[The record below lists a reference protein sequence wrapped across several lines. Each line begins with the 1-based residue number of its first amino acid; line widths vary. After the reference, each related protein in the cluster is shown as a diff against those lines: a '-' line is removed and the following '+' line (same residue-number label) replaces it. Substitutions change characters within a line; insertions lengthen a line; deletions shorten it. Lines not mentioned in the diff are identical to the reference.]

1 MSEAATAKSIRPI
14 YFIFGHGVERMRD
27 YDDRRTCPANITL
40 VTFCSC
46 GNFVYTREKP
56 PEMIH
61 AASREDNYG
70 LLKSPLKNEE
80 KIAEL
85 MMDSEF
91 KTCAVGVGELK
102 VRVYRPGDKIPN
114 LRNTLGLNLKHRGG
128 DEVIYKSGVVRF
140 PIDSAEEYA
149 SLDAARSD
157 NVYPIAGGVKSVS
170 LYNIL
175 KKIQEIHAGKE
186 VVVYYPACRSV
197 TELHDATQ
205 FIREI
210 AVSTYQRVIAE
221 PGTRYYDGFRGITD
235 RKVQLL
241 IKKILHYLYP
251 EYKKELRFPI
261 FDDDGFYPGKI
272 ETRAKSM
279 IDNYLGKPSDVRKL
293 ISEIKEIAAR
303 ATAGDLVGDERK
315 LVFFARANGVDKI
328 DDFEKI
334 AVNIRD
340 IRRRSHQQQG
350 VRRSLSRKRK
360 LLGRKRTV
368 TSRNS
373 VRDLSLDE

>member
-1 MSEAATAKSIRPI
+1 MSEAFTAKSQRPI
-14 YFIFGHGVERMRD
+14 YFIFGHGVERIRD

-56 PEMIH
+56 PEMIQ
-61 AASREDNYG
+61 AASQSNNYSI
-70 LLKSPLKNEE
+70 LKSPLKNED

-85 MMDSEF
+85 MVDSEF
-91 KTCAVGVGELK
+91 KTCAIGVGELK

-128 DEVIYKSGVVRF
+128 DEAIYKSGVVRF
-140 PIDSAEEYA
+140 PIDSAGEYA
-149 SLDAARSD
+149 SLDEARSD
-157 NVYPIAGGVKSVS
+157 NIYPIGGTSKSVS

-175 KKIQEIHAGKE
+175 KKIQEIHTGKQ
-186 VVVYYPACRSV
+186 VIVYYPACRDV
-197 TELHDATQ
+197 VELHDSTQ

-251 EYKKELRFPI
+251 EYKKELRFPM
-261 FDDDGFYPGKI
+261 FDDDGFYPGKM

-293 ISEIKEIAAR
+293 LSEIKEIAAR
-303 ATAGDLVGDERK
+303 ATAGSLVGDESK
-315 LVFFARANGVDKI
+315 LAFFARAKGIENLG
-328 DDFEKI
+328 DFERI

-340 IRRRSHQQQG
+340 IRRRSNEQQS

-360 LLGRKRTV
+360 VLGRKRTV